1 LLFICKISWMK
12 LIQGLVVQ
20 WTEENN
26 AISNPEIYSHFSKLF
41 NDLNPRKSKFKDYK
55 ALNEK
60 KSPFKG

>member
-1 LLFICKISWMK
+1 MK